1 MPEDAAPE
9 DTAPETIQA
18 LLKKQEKLATLGR
31 LSAGLAHELNN
42 PAAAGQRA
50 AKQLREAINGIQT
63 RLLDCL
69 QGLPEAP
76 HQRILHLQAEAGCQL
91 ASCQI
96 LDPLTRSDREE
107 ALTDWLE
114 EHDVANAWKLAP
126 IFVSGCLDRDQF
138 GELAEQLSPA
148 ALSEAL
154 NWLGETLSL
163 MGLIHEIEFSTGRI
177 SQLVKAIKSYSYMDQ
192 AQIQETDLHEGLE
205 NSLTMLN
212 HKLKYGITVIRDY
225 ASDLPKLYAYGGEL
239 NQVWTNIIDNAA
251 YALKSNPQPD
261 SQPTLWIRTSR
272 LGETIQIEIKDNGAG
287 IPEAVQARMFEPF
300 FTTKRMGEGSG
311 LGLDIAQQI
320 VVQRHQGEIKVS
332 SQPGETRFVITL
344 PIHPTPGCH
353 LECGQ

>member
-1 MPEDAAPE
+1 MPE

-18 LLKKQEKLATLGR
+18 RLKKQEKLATLGR

-50 AKQLREAINGIQT
+50 AKQLRDSINSIQT

-76 HQRILHLQAEAGCQL
+76 RQRILQFQTEADCQL

-107 ALTDWLE
+107 DLTDWLE
-114 EHDVANAWKLAP
+114 EHEISNAWKLAP
-126 IFVSGCLDRDQF
+126 IFVSGGLDQEQF
-138 GELAEQLSPA
+138 GELAEKLSPA
-148 ALSEAL
+148 ACSEAL

-163 MGLIHEIEFSTGRI
+163 MGLIHEIEFSTSRI

-192 AQIQETDLHEGLE
+192 ASLQEINLHEGLE
-205 NSLTMLN
+205 NALTMLN
-212 HKLKYGITVIRDY
+212 YKLKYGITVMRDY
-225 ASDLPKLYAYGGEL
+225 ASDLPKISAYGGEL
-239 NQVWTNIIDNAA
+239 NQVWINIIDNAA

-261 SQPTLWIRTSR
+261 SQPTLWIRTTRVADSV
-272 LGETIQIEIKDNGAG
+272 QVEIKDNGAG
-287 IPEAVQARMFEPF
+287 IPESVQARMFEPF

-332 SQPGETRFVITL
+332 SQPGDTRFVVTL